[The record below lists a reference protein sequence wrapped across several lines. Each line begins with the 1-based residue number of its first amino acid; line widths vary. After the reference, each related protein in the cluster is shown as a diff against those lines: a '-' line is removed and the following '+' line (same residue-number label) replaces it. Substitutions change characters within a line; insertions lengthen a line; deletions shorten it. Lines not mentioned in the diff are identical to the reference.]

1 MPHGWRTRLHHLT
14 RNRRFLIKTSLG
26 IVLGGF
32 VTACLIAW
40 LGAEERRG
48 FFSVHVDVIE
58 QRIREGYHRLLH
70 DSERK
75 PRELSR
81 WLQRVISQREHLC
94 DVTESEMPTAESFLA
109 DGKIAVYQLRSVI
122 EKHATEGAERQMF
135 SDFAL
140 AAVDRED
147 ERAQAAAM
155 RVKNL
160 ADIRPARFFANELI
174 AFLHTQRGEK
184 AAALDALVIEGAF
197 EDAALAREKALRLA
211 LEKKDEVLLRDLMAR
226 PQWRDAAP
234 PLVLH
239 RIGALTG
246 DLWLQWGSLLNHQL
260 MNARI
265 GMLLIALLAGAIWF
279 IIFTQRSHEESW
291 RWARPFLPLIA
302 GVFSVWPTLAILIY
316 QEDRLGMSSDAP
328 FPYDLWYWIG
338 GVGLREELCKLALF
352 SLFLPW
358 LLWRRHSGLALLTG
372 AFVGLGFAL
381 EENVSNYYGDGGA
394 VVWTRLLTA
403 NFFHAALS
411 GIAGLALY
419 ELLRSRF
426 AQAERFLFAFIG
438 VVVVHGVYDYVLS
451 PSFMFDGGSLRF
463 LYIVILAL
471 VANHFFDLLA
481 QHTKENPGIIGPAA
495 VFLIG
500 SALLIAVLFISA
512 ALAGLGMDG
521 IATVGQ
527 ECAAIA
533 PVMWVY
539 WRKFPLTR

>member
-1 MPHGWRTRLHHLT
+1 MPHGWRSRLHYLT

-26 IVLGGF
+26 IVAGGF
-32 VTACLIAW
+32 LVACLIAW

-48 FFSVHVDVIE
+48 FFSIHVDVIE

-70 DSERK
+70 DTERR
-75 PRELSR
+75 PRELAR
-81 WLQRVISQREHLC
+81 WLQRVISQREHVC

-109 DGKIAVYQLRSVI
+109 DGKIAVYQLRAI
-122 EKHATEGAERQMF
+122 IDKHTMEGVERQIF
-135 SDFAL
+135 TDFAL

-147 ERAQAAAM
+147 ERAQAAGT
-155 RVKNL
+155 RLKNL
-160 ADIRPARFFANELI
+160 ADARPPRLFANELL

-184 AAALDALVIEGAF
+184 AAALDALVTEGAF
-197 EDAALAREKALRLA
+197 EDATLAREKALRLA
-211 LEKKDEVLLRDLMAR
+211 LEKKDVVLLRDLMAR
-226 PQWRDAAP
+226 PLWQGAAP

-246 DLWLQWGSLLNHQL
+246 DLWLQWGSLLDHQL
-260 MNARI
+260 MNARL

-279 IIFTQRSHEESW
+279 IILTQRSHEMHW

-316 QEDRLGMSSDAP
+316 QEDQLGMSSAAP
-328 FPYDLWYWIG
+328 FPHDLWYWVV

-352 SLFLPW
+352 ALFLPW

-381 EENVSNYYGDGGA
+381 EENVSNYYDDGGA
-394 VVWTRLLTA
+394 VVWTRFLTA

-419 ELLRSRF
+419 EMLRSRF
-426 AQAERFLFAFIG
+426 AQAERFVYAFVG
-438 VVVVHGVYDYVLS
+438 VVVVHGLYDYVLS

-471 VANHFFDLLA
+471 VANVFFDLLA
-481 QHTKENPGIIGPAA
+481 LHTRENPGIIGPAA
-495 VFLIG
+495 VFLVG

-512 ALAGLGMDG
+512 ALAGLGMNG
-521 IATVGQ
+521 IAAVGQ

-539 WRKFPLTR
+539 WRKFPLSR

>member
-1 MPHGWRTRLHHLT
+1 MPHGWRTRLHQLT
-14 RNRRFLIKTSLG
+14 RNRVFLIKTSLI
-26 IVLGGF
+26 IVAGGF
-32 VTACLIAW
+32 VSACLIAW
-40 LGAEERRG
+40 VGAEERRG
-48 FFSVHVDVIE
+48 FFSVHVDAIE

-70 DSERK
+70 TSAAQ
-75 PRELSR
+75 PRDLSR

-94 DVTESEMPTAESFLA
+94 DVTESQMPDADSYLA
-109 DGKIAVYQLRSVI
+109 DGKIAVYQLRTVI
-122 EKHATEGAERQMF
+122 EKHGVDSGQRRMF

-147 ERAQAAAM
+147 ARAQAAAT
-155 RVKNL
+155 RLKNL
-160 ADIRPARFFANELI
+160 ADIRPARPFANELLG
-174 AFLHTQRGEK
+174 FLLTQRGER

-211 LEKKDEVLLRDLMAR
+211 LEKKDEVLLRDLMAK
-226 PQWRDAAP
+226 PLWRNAAP

-246 DLWLQWGSLLNHQL
+246 DLWLQWGSLLDHQL

-265 GMLLIALLAGAIWF
+265 GMLLIALLTAAIWYV
-279 IIFTQRSHEESW
+279 IFTQRSHEEHW

-328 FPYDLWYWIG
+328 FPHDLWYWVG

-381 EENVSNYYGDGGA
+381 EENVSNYYDDGGA
-394 VVWTRLLTA
+394 VVWTRFLTA

-419 ELLRSRF
+419 EMLRTRF
-426 AQAERFLFAFIG
+426 AKAEHFLFTFLG
-438 VVVVHGVYDYVLS
+438 VVVVHGIYDYVLS
-451 PSFMFDGGSLRF
+451 PSFMFDEGSLRF

-471 VANHFFDLLA
+471 VANVFFDLLA
-481 QHTKENPGIIGPAA
+481 QHTRENPGIIGPAA
-495 VFLIG
+495 VFLVG

-521 IATVGQ
+521 IAAVGQ